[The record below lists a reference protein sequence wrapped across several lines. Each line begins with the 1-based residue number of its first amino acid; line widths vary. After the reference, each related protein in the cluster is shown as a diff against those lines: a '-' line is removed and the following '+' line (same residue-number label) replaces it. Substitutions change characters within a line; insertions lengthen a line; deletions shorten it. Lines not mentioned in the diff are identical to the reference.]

1 MGSIYVRGLLHK
13 SSMAKQEEGRM
24 SHTND
29 TASEGPAR
37 EGDGSLRGEFLG
49 FVSV

>member
-1 MGSIYVRGLLHK
+1 
-13 SSMAKQEEGRM
+13 M
-24 SHTND
+24 SHTSD